1 MKSVTLEGMTL
12 SAAPFPLTLL
22 QLAARQVQAQ
32 SLGEAQAVLRQAY
45 AAPVPAP
52 DSATCDQ
59 LMPLLDDLTVAGQ
72 LDRTLL
78 PGTVGLL
85 RQVRAHLLSRP
96 ALS

>member
-1 MKSVTLEGMTL
+1 MTL

-22 QLAARQVQAQ
+22 QLAARQVQAR
-32 SLGEAQAVLRQAY
+32 SFLEARAALQQAY
-45 AAPVPAP
+45 ATPVPAP
-52 DSATCDQ
+52 DPATCDQ

-85 RQVRAHLLSRP
+85 RQVRAHLLSSP
-96 ALS
+96 SLS